1 MELAVLR
8 EVEGRGGGA
17 SPELEPG
24 GVGAGPVEAARGNPL
39 GPPGTGTPRELGN
52 TGLPARG
59 APVPVDGRL
68 SIDVPS
74 SDIDGG
80 RCNMGGIEDVLP
92 ALADLLC
99 GMGPFG
105 GGGVARAVAVALLG
119 SFLLTHFLSSG
130 S

>member
-1 MELAVLR
+1 MLR
-8 EVEGRGGGA
+8 DVEGLGGGA

-39 GPPGTGTPRELGN
+39 GPPGTGTPREPPPN
-52 TGLPARG
+52 PGLPASG
-59 APVPVDGRL
+59 GMPPPVDGRL

-80 RCNMGGIEDVLP
+80 RCNMGGPEDALP

-99 GMGPFG
+99 GIGPFG
-105 GGGVARAVAVALLG
+105 GGGVARAVAVALFG